1 MKLVIGAARI
11 NQNTVAVY
19 TLNRPGLNVDKP
31 FFRLYSEASRLSWTA
46 ELFSIFLRYLTLLER
61 RLYPVAVTK
70 GYVQFEPSGLS
81 GTKYISRFR
90 MNRFGVLLFPAK

>member
-31 FFRLYSEASRLSWTA
+31 FFRLYSEASRLS
-46 ELFSIFLRYLTLLER
+46 
-61 RLYPVAVTK
+61 
-70 GYVQFEPSGLS
+70 
-81 GTKYISRFR
+81 
-90 MNRFGVLLFPAK
+90 